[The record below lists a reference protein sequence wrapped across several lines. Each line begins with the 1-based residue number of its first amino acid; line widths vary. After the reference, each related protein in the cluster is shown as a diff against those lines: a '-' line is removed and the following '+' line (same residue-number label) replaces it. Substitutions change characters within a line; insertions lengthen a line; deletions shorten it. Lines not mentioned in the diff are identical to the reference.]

1 MLFLRWVSS
10 RSIPCDPL
18 PPSPVKRMP
27 RLTQRGAA
35 ALVLLLALA
44 SCGPKGPGGPPGGAP
59 EVGVVVV
66 RTEPVALTAELSGR
80 TSAFLVSEVRPQVG
94 GVITAR
100 LFQEGAYVRAGQPLY
115 QIDPATYRASLQS
128 AEAGLAQARAAYGTA
143 KLKADRYK
151 DLVTINAVSR
161 QDNDDAQAAAQQ
173 AAANV
178 QAQRAAVDQARI
190 NLGYSRVVAPIS
202 GRIGKS
208 SVTPGALVT
217 ASQATALATVQNLD
231 KIYVD
236 VTQSA
241 AELLKLRRDLAA
253 GQIGGPT
260 SAQARLILEDGTIY
274 PIPGKL
280 EFADV
285 TVDPGTGSVGL
296 RAVFPN
302 PDGTLLPGLYVR
314 ARISK
319 GVVDAGVL
327 APQAAV
333 TRDPKGQA
341 SVLVVGAGNKAE
353 TRALTIAQT
362 VGDKWLVT
370 AGLKAGDRVVVD
382 GLQKAQPGAV
392 VKPVVLGANR

>member
-1 MLFLRWVSS
+1 LRP
-10 RSIPCDPL
+10 R
-18 PPSPVKRMP
+18 PPSPVKRMS

-35 ALVLLLALA
+35 ALVLLLVLA
-44 SCGPKGPGGPPGGAP
+44 SCGPKDPGGPPRAPP

-66 RTEPVALTAELSGR
+66 RTEPIALTTELSGR

-128 AEAGLAQARAAYGTA
+128 AEAGLAQARAAYATA

-178 QAQRAAVDQARI
+178 EAQRAAVDQARI

-241 AELLKLRRDLAA
+241 AEVLRLRRDLAA

-260 SAQARLILEDGTIY
+260 SAQASLILEDGTIY

-285 TVDPGTGSVGL
+285 TVDPGTGSVDL

-353 TRALTIAQT
+353 TRPLTIAQT

-370 AGLKAGDRVVVD
+370 AGLKAGDRLIVD

-392 VKPVVLGANR
+392 VKPVVLAANR